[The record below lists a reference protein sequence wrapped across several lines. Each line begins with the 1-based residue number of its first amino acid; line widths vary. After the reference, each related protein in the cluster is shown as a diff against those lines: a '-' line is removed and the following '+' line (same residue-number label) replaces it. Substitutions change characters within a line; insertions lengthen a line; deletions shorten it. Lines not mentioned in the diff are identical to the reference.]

1 MRSNSVSGGSTA
13 ANVPILPVIAG
24 PTASGKTRLGIAL
37 AQALGGEIISADA
50 RQIYRHMDIGTAKPT
65 PDEQAAARH
74 HMIDVAYPHEAYSA
88 GRFAREAAETIGK
101 IRQRGRLPIVVG
113 GAGFYLDAL
122 QRGLSPIPEIP
133 VEIRTHLQEA
143 AGGDLPALY
152 RRLREVDPETAERL
166 HPQDTQRIVRA
177 LEVWETAGERLSDLQ
192 RRPRQRVGCWR
203 ACWIGLTM
211 DRAVLYRRI
220 EDRVDRMLED
230 GLVEEVQGL
239 QERGYGAWLKPLN
252 TFGYKEIFGVLNGG
266 LSLKTAVE
274 QIKQGTR
281 RYAKRQL
288 TWFRRESEIAWFDP
302 TAPDAEDRV
311 LQRVREALQQGGAS
325 GRHAGAP

>member
-1 MRSNSVSGGSTA
+1 MRSNSASGGSTA
-13 ANVPILPVIAG
+13 GVPILPVIAG

-50 RQIYRHMDIGTAKPT
+50 RQIYRYMDIGTAKPT
-65 PDEQAAARH
+65 PDEQTAARH
-74 HMIDVAYPHEAYSA
+74 HMIDVVYPDEAYSA
-88 GRFAREAAETIGK
+88 GRFAREAAEAIGE

-122 QRGLSPIPEIP
+122 LRGFSPVPEIP
-133 VEIRTHLQEA
+133 PEIRIRLQEA
-143 AGGDLPALY
+143 ARDDLPALY
-152 RRLREVDPETAERL
+152 RRLREIDPRAAERL

-192 RRPRQRVGCWR
+192 RRPRQRVGQWQV
-203 ACWIGLTM
+203 CWIGLMM

-220 EDRVDRMLED
+220 EDRVDRMLDD

-239 QERGYGAWLKPLN
+239 QERGYGPWLNALN
-252 TFGYKEIFGVLNGG
+252 TFGYREIFGVLNGD
-266 LSLKTAVE
+266 LSLEMAAE
-274 QIKQGTR
+274 QIKLGTR

-288 TWFRRESEIAWFDP
+288 TWFRRETEIAWFDP
-302 TAPDAEDRV
+302 TAPDVEDRAI
-311 LQRVREALQQGGAS
+311 QHVREALRQH
-325 GRHAGAP
+325 GRPADA